1 MFKFLLLT
9 VLVVG
14 IAIGI
19 FLGMNYNDQIED
31 ILGSDIVEY
40 IQEKTEDGSDVVI
53 EKLEEMRG

>member
-14 IAIGI
+14 IVIGI